1 MKQLILF
8 LVAFG
13 FSFIVNAQESAASG
27 VVYGEVKDKGEMVS
41 IDKLE
46 SSLKE
51 NKYNGKVT
59 GKVVEVCQAMGCWV
73 KLQKT
78 DGSTILVKAKDHGFT
93 MPKDIVGKN
102 VIVEGEANATEISE
116 KMRKHYAQDAGK
128 SKDEIEKIKGS
139 SKELTISANGV
150 KVI

>member
-8 LVAFG
+8 FVAFG
-13 FSFIVNAQESAASG
+13 FSFIINAQESAASG
-27 VVYGEVKDKGEMVS
+27 VVYGEVKDKGDLVS

-93 MPKDIVGKN
+93 MPKDIEGKN
-102 VIVEGEANATEISE
+102 VIVDGEANATEISE

>member
-8 LVAFG
+8 FVAFG
-13 FSFIVNAQESAASG
+13 FSFIINAQESAASG
-27 VVYGEVKDKGEMVS
+27 VVYGEVKDKGDLVS

-51 NKYNGKVT
+51 NKYSGKVT
-59 GKVVEVCQAMGCWV
+59 GKVIEVCQAMGCWV

>member
-8 LVAFG
+8 FVDFG
-13 FSFIVNAQESAASG
+13 FSFIINAQESAASG

>member
-1 MKQLILF
+1 MLLF
-8 LVAFG
+8 FIISG
-13 FSFIVNAQESAASG
+13 FFTATKAQQPAISG
-27 VVYGEVKDKGEMVS
+27 AVYGEVQDKGEVIS

-46 SSLKE
+46 SNLKE
-51 NKYNGKVT
+51 KKFNGKIT

-102 VIVEGEANATEISE
+102 VIVDGEANATEVSE
-116 KMRKHYAQDAGK
+116 KIRKHYALDAGK
-128 SKDEIEKIKGS
+128 SKEEIEKIKGS
-139 SKELTISANGV
+139 SKEVTISANGV

>member
-13 FSFIVNAQESAASG
+13 FSFIVKAQESAASG
-27 VVYGEVKDKGEMVS
+27 VVYGEVKDKGDLVS

>member
-8 LVAFG
+8 FVAFG

-27 VVYGEVKDKGEMVS
+27 VVYGEVKDKGDLVS

>member
-8 LVAFG
+8 FVAFG
-13 FSFIVNAQESAASG
+13 FSFIINAQESAASG
-27 VVYGEVKDKGEMVS
+27 VVYGEVKDKGDLVS

-102 VIVEGEANATEISE
+102 VIVDGEANATEISE

>member
-8 LVAFG
+8 FVAFG

-27 VVYGEVKDKGEMVS
+27 VVYGEVKDKGDLVS

-59 GKVVEVCQAMGCWV
+59 GKVIEVCQAMGCWV

-102 VIVEGEANATEISE
+102 VIVDGEANATEISE

>member
-27 VVYGEVKDKGEMVS
+27 VVYGEVKDKGDLVS

-102 VIVEGEANATEISE
+102 VIVDGEANATEISE

>member
-8 LVAFG
+8 FVAFG

-27 VVYGEVKDKGEMVS
+27 VVYGEVKDKGDLVS

-102 VIVEGEANATEISE
+102 VIVDGEANATEISE